1 MPGTSPARSSQPAG
15 HCGQP
20 ASADDGWAPA
30 PSRPRLPGG
39 ALHVWRAD
47 LTAVSDELAALL
59 CAGERARADRLV
71 SERTR
76 RLWTRSRGVL
86 RALLGLYLQR
96 DPSTM
101 RFSTGPHGKPALRGG
116 GRRSP
121 AAASSGADLPELSF
135 NLSHSR
141 GLALFAFTG
150 AGPVGIDVE
159 VARRPIDELAI
170 AARTFGAEETR
181 HLEDLEPTLRRQEFL
196 RAWTRH
202 EAALKCRGSG
212 IGGSG
217 GSRASAG
224 RLWITGLDVGAAG
237 AAAVALERPA
247 RGLRCW
253 EWA

>member
-1 MPGTSPARSSQPAG
+1 
-15 HCGQP
+15 
-20 ASADDGWAPA
+20 
-30 PSRPRLPGG
+30 
-39 ALHVWRAD
+39 VWRAD

-59 CAGERARADRLV
+59 CAGERARAERLV

-96 DPSTM
+96 DPIAL
-101 RFSTGPHGKPALRGG
+101 RFSTGSHGKPALTGG

-121 AAASSGADLPELSF
+121 AAASSKTKLPQLSF
-135 NLSHSR
+135 NLSHS
-141 GLALFAFTG
+141 GDLALFAFTG

-170 AARTFGAEETR
+170 AARTFGRKEAR
-181 HLEDLEPTLRRQEFL
+181 RLADLEPALRRREFL

-202 EAALKCRGSG
+202 EAGLKCRGSG
-212 IGGSG
+212 IG

-224 RLWITGLDVGAAG
+224 RLWITELDVGATA
-237 AAAVALERPA
+237 AAAVALGRPA
-247 RGLRCW
+247 RELHCFDW
-253 EWA
+253 Q